1 MLESILYIRYCAE
14 GTNYKKPSVQREAQ
28 STRVK
33 RLQRKSHPQMRAKW
47 TGPHSGHE
55 LAGKIEHNYT
65 EKLLRDGIPRKGN
78 IWSQETVRYGGK
90 NMGLRVRQIWV

>member
-1 MLESILYIRYCAE
+1 MFESILYIRYCAE
-14 GTNYKKPSVQREAQ
+14 GKC
-28 STRVK
+28 STGGTKHPCKVTIEE
-33 RLQRKSHPQMRAKW
+33 SHPQMRAKW

-55 LAGKIEHNYT
+55 LSGKIEHNYT